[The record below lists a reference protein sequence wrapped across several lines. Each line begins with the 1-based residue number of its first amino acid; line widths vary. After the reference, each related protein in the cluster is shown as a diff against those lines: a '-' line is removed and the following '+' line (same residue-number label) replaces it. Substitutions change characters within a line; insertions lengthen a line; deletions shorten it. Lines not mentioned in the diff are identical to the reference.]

1 MNQFED
7 IINKIKILFE
17 SNKIIPLHEPVFFGN
32 EKKYLLDAIESTY
45 VSSAGEYVNEFENR
59 ISNLINVKKSISVI
73 NGTAALH
80 MCLKLIGVKS
90 GDEVITQA
98 LTFVAT
104 ANAISY
110 LNAKPVFID
119 VDIATMGLS
128 PSALKYFLENNA
140 EVRDDGTFN
149 KKTGNK
155 ISACIVMHTFGF
167 MCEMDEILKICNKW
181 NIKIIEDSAEALGS
195 KYKERF
201 AGSIGD
207 LSAFSLNG
215 NKVITSG
222 AGGLICTNSSQIGKK
237 AKHLT
242 TTAKVAHK
250 WEFFHDEI
258 GYNYRM
264 PNINAALACAQLENL
279 NKIIASKKILF
290 EEYVNFFNKKGL
302 ELVAI
307 PKNTTWNYWLMSL
320 KFENKKDK
328 SLFLNYSNKKMV
340 LSRPIWQL
348 MFKLPMF
355 KDCLR
360 DSQVNAEYLES
371 RIVNIP
377 SSARI

>member
-32 EKKYLLDAIESTY
+32 EKKYLLDAIDSTY

>member
-1 MNQFED
+1 MNHFEEV
-7 IINKIKILFE
+7 ISKIKILFE
-17 SNKIIPLHEPVFFGN
+17 PNKIIPLHEPVFFGN
-32 EKKYLLDAIESTY
+32 EKKYLLDAIDSTY
-45 VSSAGEYVNEFENR
+45 VSSIGKYVNELENR
-59 ISNLINVKKSISVI
+59 ISNLIGVKKSVSVV

-140 EVRDDGTFN
+140 EIRDDGTFN
-149 KKTGNK
+149 TKTGNK

-195 KYKERF
+195 MYKGRF
-201 AGSIGD
+201 SGSIGD
-207 LSAFSLNG
+207 MSAFSLNG

-222 AGGLICTNSSQIGKK
+222 AGGLICTNSSKIGQK

-242 TTAKVAHK
+242 TTAKVPHK

-279 NKIIASKKILF
+279 KKIIASKKILF

-302 ELVAI
+302 ELVPI

-328 SLFLNYSNKKMV
+328 NLF
-340 LSRPIWQL
+340 
-348 MFKLPMF
+348 FK
-355 KDCLR
+355 
-360 DSQVNAEYLES
+360 
-371 RIVNIP
+371 
-377 SSARI
+377 